1 MGKIFSRKLVSIVV
15 AGLLLFSAGGAV
27 VSAKSKEGKKQTN
40 RTEQNHRTDVITYNE
55 VTVPRYAKEVRL
67 TGTVVIDGPQLVV
80 SIPGSKNMTVTK
92 VRDKVWTYE
101 AVVDVSSIKGD
112 AVYEISAYT
121 VFVDK
126 RNAGKVHSSARTVSQ
141 KIHVPFITSTVAE
154 NTKWEYNR
162 SINQFTLTYD
172 IVENWSNGEKVN
184 IAKSRSYTVRGVD
197 NYVAVPGTATTL
209 SVPTANQD
217 FTFSPE
223 ATWKYDATT
232 KRYSATFNILI
243 TDSKGN
249 VRKEAVTINGLMP
262 GQVNEISYPL
272 TDRYGTVTKKAYYTA
287 PAAPVDVV
295 VDRLQNLTFTLV
307 QQNKNQFKVAAS
319 YQLVHS
325 DGRIEA
331 KIHYLDG
338 NFGNPASKS
347 KNSSSRNWEVAG
359 FVYKITV
366 NYDAKNK
373 IYYVTYEDVSKK

>member
-1 MGKIFSRKLVSIVV
+1 MGKVFSRKVLSTAI

-27 VSAKSKEGKKQTN
+27 VSAAPKEGKKQTF

-55 VTVPRYAKEVRL
+55 VIVPRYAKEVRL

-80 SIPGSKNMTVTK
+80 SIPGSKNMTVTN
-92 VRDKVWTYE
+92 VRDRVWTYE
-101 AVVDVSSIKGD
+101 AVVDVSAIKGD

-154 NTKWEYNR
+154 NTKWAYNP
-162 SINQFTLTYD
+162 SSNQFVLTYD
-172 IVENWSNGEKVN
+172 KVENWSVGKPVVTTTQSLAVSGLNYNVKVH
-184 IAKSRSYTVRGVD
+184 D
-197 NYVAVPGTATTL
+197 TTL
-209 SVPTANQD
+209 VIPTANVD
-217 FTFSPE
+217 FTFSPD
-223 ATWKYDATT
+223 ATWKFDATT
-232 KRYSATFNILI
+232 KRYSATINILI

-249 VRKEAVTINGLMP
+249 VRKEAVTINGLLP

-272 TDRYGTVTKKAYYTA
+272 TDRYGTITKKAYYTA

-295 VDRLQNLTFTLV
+295 VDRLQNLSFTLV

-331 KIHYLDG
+331 KIHYLEG

-347 KNSSSRNWEVAG
+347 KNPSSRNWEVAG

-366 NYDAKNK
+366 NYDSKSK